1 MIKRYFRY
9 LPLAIL
15 AITVINLIY
24 VVSTTDIVLVLKHY
38 IGIVLLVT
46 SIIAAIMNNKYGILF
61 TGATLL
67 LGTLNFIA
75 FNPTITYT
83 TFWLNLNDHHLELS
97 FQTFSFL
104 IFILYLIINFKTLLQ
119 IIRKNE
125 TERKQPANN

>member
-1 MIKRYFRY
+1 
-9 LPLAIL
+9 L